1 MLGEAKFRVLP
12 DKFAR
17 LRSIRFIDLKM
28 MPTGRMAWRCYRKKP
43 PAGLIKVE
51 AWPKSLTGASAQAVN
66 AYSLMGAP
74 TVTSP
79 GFAAAQVRPCAS
91 QATILCGEEANAA

>member
-1 MLGEAKFRVLP
+1 LLLQKATRRADYAITAEYALASLL
-12 DKFAR
+12 D
-17 LRSIRFIDLKM
+17 
-28 MPTGRMAWRCYRKKP
+28 
-43 PAGLIKVE
+43 KVE